1 MLFEVDE
8 ESLGIY
14 KSPLFPQAD
23 SIDEILIKK
32 RNTTIAVNSQF
43 TQQIFLNMMLAQTKN
58 QSIPSKIV
66 IASYSYSVT
75 SLYSSLTPFDTK
87 ILLPVGRLEAY
98 L

>member
-43 TQQIFLNMMLAQTKN
+43 TQQIFLNMMLAQTKKSEY
-58 QSIPSKIV
+58 SIEDSN
-66 IASYSYSVT
+66 SYSYSVA
-75 SLYSSLTPFDTK
+75 
-87 ILLPVGRLEAY
+87 LLGCLVII
-98 L
+98 